1 MKIEPEINKNY
12 LIINPKY
19 KNVFVKNTSITNFF
33 TNLELEQYKFENG
46 DVLIVPIKGEEKR
59 GFVLD
64 IFKEKAFFTKG
75 ILIVNS
81 KMSVYNLQ
89 DEILK
94 CINWI
99 DNYKYVNG
107 KGL

>member
-19 KNVFVKNTSITNFF
+19 KNVFVKNTSISNFF
-33 TNLELEQYKFENG
+33 TNLELEQYTFNNG
-46 DVLIVPIKGEEKR
+46 DILIVPVKGEEKR

-64 IFKEKAFFTKG
+64 CFKEKAFYTKA

-81 KMSVYNLQ
+81 KTSVYNLQ
-89 DEILK
+89 DEVIK
-94 CINWI
+94 SINFI
-99 DNYKYVNG
+99 DNYKYG
-107 KGL
+107 H